1 MAKKEDTSTVPQIG
15 VKNVP
20 VDIAEKLQAIANT
33 EGVSYNDLYN
43 LSFVKFIEA
52 YENKNGK
59 VKPRPKGKGL
69 EGL

>member
-1 MAKKEDTSTVPQIG
+1 MPKKEQSLTIPQIG

-20 VDIAEKLQAIANT
+20 VDIVEKMQAIANT
-33 EGVSYNDLYN
+33 ESVSYNELYN
-43 LSFVKFIEA
+43 LSFVKFIEM
-52 YENKNGK
+52 YESKNGK